1 MATILCMNKKL
12 LLLATAFSFLNF
24 GYSQFTKRV
33 IFFKD
38 KSETPFSLSTPSAY
52 LSTRSIDRRIR
63 YNISIDSTDLPIV
76 SKYIDSVVASGAVVL
91 LGKSKWL
98 NAVIIQTSDNNALA
112 KINSFPFVVLVQ
124 NAALK
129 SAPTSIIDKFS
140 PVTNLTTSIPFR
152 SEQITA
158 DTFNYGASSNQIKIH
173 KGEFLHNI
181 GARGQGMLMAFLDGG
196 FFGYLTNQF
205 FDSTRNR
212 NQIKGT
218 WDFVNNNA
226 SVNEDNS
233 HGMQCFSMVAAYK
246 QGVFVGTS
254 PDANYFLLRTEDV
267 ATEQPIEEYNW
278 AMGAEYAD
286 SAGVDVISSSLGYN
300 TYDNPIFDYTYADMN
315 GNTTVVTRMA
325 DLAAKK
331 GMLVVSSAGNSGSS
345 AWKFITAP
353 ADGDSVLTLGSVNS
367 AGIIAASSSF
377 GPTSDGQ
384 IKPDIVSVGQNAVV
398 STTSGTVGNNSGTS
412 FSCPN
417 MAGLA
422 TCLWQLFPQY
432 NNMKIVATLRQ
443 SADRF
448 TLPHEQYG
456 YGLPNMKKA
465 VGILLGDVSIMTATA
480 NNCTT
485 SINWSSKDIS
495 TMRYDIER
503 KLPGEVTYTIIK
515 SVAATGVIFSNQ
527 TYQYNDVITN
537 SIAGNAVYRI
547 KQVIDTS
554 SLGFDAYA
562 IDSAAVILLS
572 ACTTTGVF
580 DLNNSVS
587 KIKLFPNPASS
598 TIGIQ
603 FLETESI
610 NNLSIILYNM
620 KGQLVYEQNYNKPNG
635 QTATQLSI
643 SHLQKGNY
651 TISLSR
657 NGKQYS
663 VGTFTKQ

>member
-1 MATILCMNKKL
+1 MNKKL
-12 LLLATAFSFLNF
+12 FLLATAICFLNI

-33 IFFKD
+33 VFFKN
-38 KSETPFSLSTPSAY
+38 KSETPFTLSTPAAY
-52 LSTRSIDRRIR
+52 LSTRAIDRRIR
-63 YNISIDSTDLPIV
+63 YNIAIDSTDLPIV

-91 LGKSKWL
+91 LGKCKWL
-98 NAVIIQTSDNNALA
+98 NAIVIETNDNNALA
-112 KINSFPFVVLVQ
+112 KINSFPFVVSIQ

-129 SAPTSIIDKFS
+129 SAPNSFIDKFS
-140 PVTNLTTSIPFR
+140 AGTNFTTTPFR
-152 SEQITA
+152 TAQINA
-158 DTFNYGASSNQIKIH
+158 DTFNYGSSSTQIKIH

-181 GARGQGMLMAFLDGG
+181 GARGQGMLMAFLDAGY
-196 FFGYLTNQF
+196 FGYLTNQF
-205 FDSTRNR
+205 FDSARNR
-212 NQIKGT
+212 NQIIGT
-218 WDFVNNNA
+218 YDFVSNHT

-254 PDANYFLLRTEDV
+254 PDATYFLLRTEDA

-300 TYDNPIFDYTYADMN
+300 TYDNALFNYTYADMN

-331 GMLVVSSAGNSGSS
+331 GILVVNSAGNSGSS
-345 AWKFITAP
+345 AWKYITAP

-367 AGIIAASSSF
+367 SGIIAASSSF

-398 STTSGTVGNNSGTS
+398 STINGTIGNNSGTS

-448 TLPHEQYG
+448 TAPHEQYG

-465 VGILLGDVSIMTATA
+465 VGILLGDVSTMNASMS
-480 NNCTT
+480 NCTT
-485 SINWSSKDIS
+485 TINWSSKDLS

-503 KLPGEVTYTIIK
+503 KLPNEPNYSIIK
-515 SVAATGVIFSNQ
+515 SISAAGIVFSNQ
-527 TYQYNDVITN
+527 TYQYSDVVTN
-537 SIAGNAVYRI
+537 SVVGNIQYRI

-554 SLGFDAYA
+554 NLGFDAYP
-562 IDSAAVILLS
+562 IDSATVILNNS
-572 ACTTTGVF
+572 CTTT
-580 DLNNSVS
+580 
-587 KIKLFPNPASS
+587 
-598 TIGIQ
+598 
-603 FLETESI
+603 
-610 NNLSIILYNM
+610 SIIEI
-620 KGQLVYEQNYNKPNG
+620 GRASCRERVW
-635 QTATQLSI
+635 
-643 SHLQKGNY
+643 
-651 TISLSR
+651 R
-657 NGKQYS
+657 
-663 VGTFTKQ
+663 